1 MVTKEM
7 TITYIY
13 KSELTWVKKILLNSL
28 KIEYYQYIKSHS
40 SFDYRYRYIKPVLY
54 SHCVFYPFVCFHCP
68 SSVFY
73 SQKEKKKM
81 YKISTTTTYLV
92 TQQARREMVCTNTE
106 TWEVLVFIHR
116 FNLKHKLVTIPVYLT
131 YKAPT

>member
-1 MVTKEM
+1 
-7 TITYIY
+7 
-13 KSELTWVKKILLNSL
+13 
-28 KIEYYQYIKSHS
+28 
-40 SFDYRYRYIKPVLY
+40 
-54 SHCVFYPFVCFHCP
+54 
-68 SSVFY
+68 
-73 SQKEKKKM
+73 M

-131 YKAPT
+131 YKTPT